1 MAAVEWRR
9 LSDDVRR
16 KKKRSW
22 KSVYLN
28 LGVHAEQSEERV
40 HVDES
45 LSGLSVDCAEKVEG
59 HRELKQQS
67 VYHHQISHGHGSFQ
81 NKPRRKELE
90 SQRCGRSF
98 TRRIKLAC
106 MGDAQVCGKTD
117 NAR

>member
-1 MAAVEWRR
+1 M
-9 LSDDVRR
+9 RR